1 MAQPPNSMNKP
12 YHPPFQLTHRMTEA
26 MTGIAELLG
35 AWKAVNPGALRPEL
49 RRGNRIRS
57 IQASLA
63 VEQNTLTLEQVTAV
77 LEGKV
82 VLGSPREIQ
91 EVRNAFAAYESM
103 GRWQADRVEDL
114 LAAHAVMM
122 ATLVDDAGRW
132 RHGGVGVM
140 RGDKVIHVAPPA
152 SQVPRLMQDLL
163 QWLADTDAHPL
174 IASAAFH
181 YELEFIH
188 PFSDGNGRMGRLW
201 QSLILSRW
209 QPVLAYLPVETVIK
223 RRQQAYYDQLAAAD
237 AKTDCSGFIEFVLT
251 AIEESLEEAVRA
263 GIGQDTPGKTPVKTP
278 GKTPERILGLLRDAP
293 ELSIPELAERLG
305 RSVSAIERAIRKLR
319 QAGRLVRIGP
329 DKGGHW
335 KVMDGA
341 GAVDVDRG
349 GDGAGGGELR
359 GARLRYR

>member
-1 MAQPPNSMNKP
+1 
-12 YHPPFQLTHRMTEA
+12 
-26 MTGIAELLG
+26 
-35 AWKAVNPGALRPEL
+35 
-49 RRGNRIRS
+49 
-57 IQASLA
+57 

-77 LEGKV
+77 LEGKF

-114 LAAHAVMM
+114 LAAHAMMM

-140 RGDKVIHVAPPA
+140 RGEKVIHVAPPA

-163 QWLADTDAHPL
+163 QWLADTEAHPL

-223 RRQQAYYDQLAAAD
+223 RRQQAYYEQLAAAD
-237 AKTDCSGFIEFVLT
+237 AQTDCSGFIEFIQT
-251 AIEESLEEAVRA
+251 AIDDSLREAIRLESAP
-263 GIGQDTPGKTPVKTP
+263 GTPGKTP

-293 ELSIPELAERLG
+293 GLSIPELAERLG
-305 RSVSAIERAIRKLR
+305 KSVRAVERAIRKLR
-319 QAGRLVRIGP
+319 EAGRLVRIGP
-329 DKGGHW
+329 AKGGRW
-335 KVMDGA
+335 
-341 GAVDVDRG
+341 AVTG
-349 GDGAGGGELR
+349 GDQPPRPE
-359 GARLRYR
+359 

>member
-1 MAQPPNSMNKP
+1 MSKP
-12 YHPPFQLTHRMTEA
+12 YHPPFQLTHRMTES

-35 AWKAVNPGALRPEL
+35 AWKAVNTDALRPEL

-77 LEGKV
+77 LDGKL

-103 GRWQADRVEDL
+103 GQWQPDRMEDL

-122 ATLVDDAGRW
+122 AALVDDAGQW
-132 RHGGVGVM
+132 RSGGVGVM
-140 RGDKVIHVAPPA
+140 AGDKVIHVAPPA

-163 QWLADTDAHPL
+163 YWVASTEAHPL

-181 YELEFIH
+181 YEFEFIH

-209 QPVLAYLPVETVIK
+209 QPLLAYLPVETVIK
-223 RRQQAYYDQLAAAD
+223 RRQQAYYDELAAAD
-237 AKTDCSGFIEFVLT
+237 QRADCSGFIEFILT
-251 AIEESLEEAVRA
+251 AIEESLHEA
-263 GIGQDTPGKTPVKTP
+263 IGMGQSPKTPVKTP
-278 GKTPERILGLLRDAP
+278 VKTLGKTPERILALLAETP
-293 ELSIPELAERLG
+293 ALSISELARHIGKSE
-305 RSVSAIERAIRKLR
+305 SAIERAIRKLR
-319 QAGRLVRIGP
+319 EAGRLTRVGP

-335 KVMDGA
+335 RVLDSDLPKEP
-341 GAVDVDRG
+341 R
-349 GDGAGGGELR
+349 
-359 GARLRYR
+359 

>member
-1 MAQPPNSMNKP
+1 MKS
-12 YHPPFQLTHRMTEA
+12 YHPPFQLTHRMATA
-26 MTGIAELLG
+26 IASIAELLG
-35 AWKAVNPGALRPEL
+35 AWKAVNADALRPEL

-77 LEGKV
+77 LDGKL

-103 GRWQADRVEDL
+103 GQWQPDRMGDL

-122 ATLVDDAGRW
+122 AALVDDAGQW
-132 RHGGVGVM
+132 RSGGVGVM
-140 RGDKVIHVAPPA
+140 AGDKVIHVAPPA

-163 QWLADTDAHPL
+163 YWVASTEAHPL

-181 YELEFIH
+181 YEFEFIH

-209 QPVLAYLPVETVIK
+209 QPLLAYLPVETVIK
-223 RRQQAYYDQLAAAD
+223 RRRQAYYDELAAAD
-237 AKTDCSGFIEFVLT
+237 QRADCSGFIEFILT
-251 AIEESLEEAVRA
+251 AIEESLHEA
-263 GIGQDTPGKTPVKTP
+263 IGMGQSPKTPVKTP
-278 GKTPERILGLLRDAP
+278 VKTLGKTPERILALLAETP
-293 ELSIPELAERLG
+293 ALSISELARHIGKSE
-305 RSVSAIERAIRKLR
+305 SAIERAIRKLR
-319 QAGRLVRIGP
+319 EAGRLTRVGP

-335 KVMDGA
+335 RVLDADLPKEP
-341 GAVDVDRG
+341 R
-349 GDGAGGGELR
+349 
-359 GARLRYR
+359 

>member
-1 MAQPPNSMNKP
+1 MTKRYS
-12 YHPPFQLTHRMTEA
+12 PPFQLTHRMTEA

-35 AWKAVNPGALRPEL
+35 AWKAVNADALRPEL

-77 LEGKV
+77 LEGRPV
-82 VLGSPREIQ
+82 FGSPREIQ

-103 GRWQADRVEDL
+103 GQWQPESVEDL

-122 ATLVDDAGRW
+122 AALVDDAGQW
-132 RHGGVGVM
+132 RRGGVGVM
-140 RGDKVIHVAPPA
+140 AGDKVVHMAPPA
-152 SQVPRLMQDLL
+152 SQVPRLMQELL
-163 QWLADTDAHPL
+163 HWLANTEAHPL

-181 YELEFIH
+181 YEFEFIH

-223 RRQQAYYDQLAAAD
+223 QRQQAYYDQLAAAD
-237 AKTDCSGFIEFVLT
+237 ARADCSGFIEFILT
-251 AIEESLEEAVRA
+251 AIEESLQEA
-263 GIGQDTPGKTPVKTP
+263 IWPLQDHETPGKTRVKTP
-278 GKTPERILGLLRDAP
+278 GKTPERILALLADTPA
-293 ELSIPELAERLG
+293 LSIPELAQHIGKSE
-305 RSVSAIERAIRKLR
+305 SAIERAIRKLR
-319 QAGRLVRIGP
+319 EAGRLQRIGP

-335 KVMDGA
+335 HVLTTGIPKES
-341 GAVDVDRG
+341 R
-349 GDGAGGGELR
+349 
-359 GARLRYR
+359 

>member
-1 MAQPPNSMNKP
+1 MTA

-26 MTGIAELLG
+26 MTSIAELLG
-35 AWKAVNPGALRPEL
+35 AWKAVNADALRPEL

-77 LEGKV
+77 LEGRL

-103 GRWQADRVEDL
+103 SQWQPDRAEDL
-114 LAAHAVMM
+114 LAAHGVMM
-122 ATLVDDAGRW
+122 AALVDDAGQW
-132 RHGGVGVM
+132 RRGGVGVM
-140 RGDKVIHVAPPA
+140 AGDEVIHVAPPA
-152 SQVPRLMQDLL
+152 SQVPRLMDDLL
-163 QWLADTDAHPL
+163 SWLARTEAHPL

-181 YELEFIH
+181 YEFEFIH

-223 RRQQAYYDQLAAAD
+223 RRQQAYYDELAVAD
-237 AKTDCSGFIEFVLT
+237 ERADCSGFIQFILT
-251 AIEESLEEAVRA
+251 AIQESLQEA
-263 GIGQDTPGKTPVKTP
+263 ISSDQPPKTLVKTLGKTP
-278 GKTPERILGLLRDAP
+278 GKTPERILSLLAETP
-293 ELSIPELAERLG
+293 SLSIPDLAQHIGKSE
-305 RSVSAIERAIRKLR
+305 SAVERAIRKLKA
-319 QAGRLVRIGP
+319 AGRLARIGP

-335 KVMDGA
+335 QVL
-341 GAVDVDRG
+341 DRVGPKG
-349 GDGAGGGELR
+349 GP
-359 GARLRYR
+359 